1 MIIKDK
7 KKFLRLV
14 VVGVGIMILINVIIF
29 NKAFS
34 HQEVNYKTVSVSN
47 GDTLWSIAKLEK
59 EENSFY
65 EGRDVRD
72 IVQEIKKINNLGT
85 ANLKVNQTLEIPTY

>member
-29 NKAFS
+29 NKVFS